1 MDITVTTEQVVK
13 KKGRIVGGGGPRGG
27 RGGPPPRNGKGLGGG
42 GRGPFG
48 GGGDSRG
55 FQPARY
61 RLGMWVA
68 LAAIAMMFTALTSA
82 YIVRAASGDDWRPLA
97 LPRILWL
104 STALILASS
113 FTFERARR
121 ALRKGLD
128 QIYTRWLFV
137 TVLLGLGFL
146 GAQLAAWRQLV
157 AAGVFLA
164 TNPHSSFFYLLTGAH
179 AVHLIGGIVALDFLL
194 FRTWRKAVQERER
207 RLAAADAVAL
217 YWHFMDGLWVY
228 LFLLL
233 FLWR

>member
-1 MDITVTTEQVVK
+1 MDITVTSTERVVK
-13 KKGRIVGGGGPRGG
+13 KKGVGGVGPRGG
-27 RGGPPPRNGKGLGGG
+27 KNGPPPRNGKG
-42 GRGPFG
+42 FG
-48 GGGDSRG
+48 GGNGRRRGGDAGG
-55 FQPARY
+55 FSPAKY

-82 YIVRAASGDDWRPLA
+82 YIVRAASGDDWRPIA
-97 LPRILWL
+97 MPRILWL

-113 FTFERARR
+113 FTFEAARR
-121 ALRKGLD
+121 ALKRD
-128 QIYTRWLFV
+128 RDSVYTRWLLL

-146 GAQLAAWRQLV
+146 AAQLIAWRQLV
-157 AAGVFLA
+157 AARIYVA

-179 AVHLIGGIVALDFLL
+179 AVHLIGGIAALDFLL
-194 FRTWRKAVQERER
+194 FRTWRKSVGEYATER
-207 RLAAADAVAL
+207 RRAAADAVSL